1 VGRVAGRR
9 SRPGKAA
16 GRRRRRP
23 GAHSHCAPPWPS
35 CWRLLRPRARPRAP
49 HTLPRDKT
57 HCFTIEAARAHA
69 GTRPLLALQAARA
82 ERLLPLCTPRAA
94 TAQAAGARARVRTP
108 QGTTA
113 RRGWPHIVRGA
124 CHAAP
129 RGALQRRSATFR
141 LGVLEEDDGAKATS
155 GVVLAAQEGGG
166 GGAAPRKA
174 DLNVEG
180 PVAVAAGG
188 CQRQGARGGGRRL
201 EWKPVPARAPQAAHW
216 QDNTRRLPRP
226 SGRRSVRAKPGAQAG
241 RLGGG
246 GGRGAPGAPPPHPPP
261 GAPRGPARPPRW
273 GRLPARLGSAHARVG
288 KAVLPR
294 GESSS
299 SMAADDDGV
308 NAASRMQ
315 RRAGRGTG
323 GTKARVGGP
332 RARADAHSAWA
343 GGIGGSVGG
352 AVAGGCGAQG
362 VRCAARVR
370 GAMGRQNSPY
380 RRRAG
385 RQMLALARGGPT
397 RRVCRRS
404 GARARTRSAF

>member
-1 VGRVAGRR
+1 MTGQKPRAVLFWLHRREAAAGPPRVKPISTSRGRWPWQREGVSARAPGAAAAGLNGSR
-9 SRPGKAA
+9 SRRAPRRQPTGKTTHVVSRARAA
-16 GRRRRRP
+16 AALYAQNPGRRR
-23 GAHSHCAPPWPS
+23 
-35 CWRLLRPRARPRAP
+35 
-49 HTLPRDKT
+49 
-57 HCFTIEAARAHA
+57 
-69 GTRPLLALQAARA
+69 
-82 ERLLPLCTPRAA
+82 
-94 TAQAAGARARVRTP
+94 AGA
-108 QGTTA
+108 
-113 RRGWPHIVRGA
+113 
-124 CHAAP
+124 
-129 RGALQRRSATFR
+129 
-141 LGVLEEDDGAKATS
+141 
-155 GVVLAAQEGGG
+155 GGG
-166 GGAAPRKA
+166 GG
-174 DLNVEG
+174 
-180 PVAVAAGG
+180 
-188 CQRQGARGGGRRL
+188 
-201 EWKPVPARAPQAAHW
+201 
-216 QDNTRRLPRP
+216 
-226 SGRRSVRAKPGAQAG
+226 
-241 RLGGG
+241 GGG
-246 GGRGAPGAPPPHPPP
+246 GPPGRAPP
-261 GAPRGPARPPRW
+261 GPARPPRW